1 MRFGI
6 LGASHFALRRM
17 LPAMR
22 AVPGVQ
28 VVAIAS
34 RDGAKAA
41 ATAREHGI
49 GKAHGSYDALLADG
63 DVDAVYNP
71 LPNHLHV
78 PWSERAA
85 QAGKH
90 VLCEKPI
97 AMDAAEARRLLEVRD
112 RTGVTICEATMVR
125 LQPRWLAVRDLLR
138 AGRIGELRAF
148 VGTFG
153 YALGSR
159 GNIRYDTGM
168 GGGVLLDTGF
178 YPVTV
183 SRFCFEA
190 EPTAVTARA
199 TRDPDTGVDV
209 LTSGVLEFPRGHATF
224 SCCME
229 ITPMQRALLLGT
241 RGHLDVPVA
250 WNPAGDQP
258 ASVIVETSSSLEQ
271 PNAERVTVPAAD
283 QYARLVEA
291 FVRAAAAG
299 DRTGPVPLEDSL
311 KNMAVLDALARSAS
325 TGRTEPIGEAT
336 RRGGLL
342 TPPGGA

>member
-6 LGASHFALRRM
+6 LGVSHFAIRRM

-22 AVPGVQ
+22 LVPGVQ

-34 RDGAKAA
+34 RDGGKAA
-41 ATAREHGI
+41 AAAREHGI
-49 GKAHGSYDALLADG
+49 ARAHGSYQELLADPE
-63 DVDAVYNP
+63 VDAVYNP

-78 PWSERAA
+78 AWSERAA
-85 QAGKH
+85 DAGKH

-97 AMDAAEARRLLEVRD
+97 ALTAAEARRLLAARD
-112 RTGVTICEATMVR
+112 RTGVTICESTMVR
-125 LQPRWLAVRDLLR
+125 LHPRWLGVRDLLR

-153 YALGSR
+153 YTLHSR
-159 GNIRYDTGM
+159 ENVRYDAGM

-183 SRFCFEA
+183 SRFCFED

-199 TRDPDTGVDV
+199 ATDPQTGVDV
-209 LTSGVLEFPRGHATF
+209 LTSGVLQFARGHATF

-229 ITPMQRALLLGT
+229 AAPMQRALLLGT

-250 WNPAGDQP
+250 WNPVGDQP
-258 ASVIVETSSSLEQ
+258 SEIVVETSASLEH
-271 PNAERVTVPAAD
+271 PNAERVTFPPAD
-283 QYARLVEA
+283 QYAHLVQA
-291 FVRAAAAG
+291 FMRAAAAG
-299 DRTGPVPLEDSL
+299 DRVGPVPLEDSV
-311 KNMAVLDALARSAS
+311 KNMAVLEALARSATS
-325 TGRTEPIGEAT
+325 GRCETVA
-336 RRGGLL
+336 
-342 TPPGGA
+342 AS

>member
-1 MRFGI
+1 VRFGI
-6 LGASHFALRRM
+6 LGVSQFALKRM

-22 AVPGVQ
+22 AVPGVE

-34 RDGAKAA
+34 RDGGKAA
-41 ATAREHGI
+41 AAAREHGI
-49 GKAHGSYDALLADG
+49 GRAHGSYEALLADAE
-63 DVDAVYNP
+63 VDAVYNP

-85 QAGKH
+85 DAGKH

-97 AMDAAEARRLLEVRD
+97 AMNAGEARRLIAARD
-112 RTGVTICEATMVR
+112 RTGLTICEATMVR
-125 LQPRWLAVRDLLR
+125 VQPRWLAVRDLLR

-148 VGTFG
+148 VATFG

-159 GNIRYDTGM
+159 GNIRYDAGM

-190 EPTAVTARA
+190 EPMAVTARA
-199 TRDPDTGVDV
+199 ARDPDSGVDV

-229 ITPMQRALLLGT
+229 IAPMQRALLLGT
-241 RGHLDVPVA
+241 RGHLDVPAA
-250 WNPAGDQP
+250 WNPAGEQT
-258 ASVIVETSSSLEQ
+258 AAVIVETSPSLEE
-271 PNAERVTVPAAD
+271 PNAERVTFPAVD

-299 DRTGPVPLEDSL
+299 DPTGPVPLEDSV

-325 TGRTEPIGEAT
+325 TGQSERVVV
-336 RRGGLL
+336 
-342 TPPGGA
+342 